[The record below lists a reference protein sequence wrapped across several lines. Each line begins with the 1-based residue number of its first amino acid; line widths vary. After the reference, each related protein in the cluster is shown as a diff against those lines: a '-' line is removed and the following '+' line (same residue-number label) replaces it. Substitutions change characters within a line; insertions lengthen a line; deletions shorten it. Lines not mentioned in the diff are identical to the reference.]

1 MAAQR
6 VRSPLAPLLAL
17 AAVAFLACRL
27 PTAFLPTPAA
37 ARALQVE
44 SIGQGVMA
52 AALAAAAAVPE
63 PVFALQN
70 QDDDEGFDMRIIATF
85 ALPLVAISWALFN
98 VWRVAFRQVS
108 RFSETASGSSK
119 DGLRA
124 ED

>member
-1 MAAQR
+1 MARSSSALTS
-6 VRSPLAPLLAL
+6 VVLALVAVVLLCSPLNTFVAAP
-17 AAVAFLACRL
+17 AVTRQV
-27 PTAFLPTPAA
+27 
-37 ARALQVE
+37 QVE
-44 SIGQGVMA
+44 SVSKAALA
-52 AALAAAAAVPE
+52 AALAAVVNAPE

-98 VWRVAFRQVS
+98 VWRVAFRQVA
-108 RFSETASGSSK
+108 RFTESASGSSK